1 MDAMSETGEQGLA
14 PQDPADSAGI
24 GGGIVPDDQTDGY
37 EQLAQSQQRGR
48 QAEHAEDESDEH

>member
-1 MDAMSETGEQGLA
+1 MSETGEQGLA